1 MPGNIVQTLAT
12 LWFPAN
18 EICYA
23 VVISFG
29 RCIRDQELKMKTRN
43 LASILLVL
51 LALLS
56 AGVAQSRAVLPAGTE
71 IKLRTDQAISATSQ
85 NAGRMV
91 PATVSQDITDANG
104 QVAVPSGSRAQLSV
118 SRVPSSKDVT
128 LDLRS
133 LTVGGNRYL
142 ISAGSISR
150 SGGKEGI
157 GKNKRTGEYVGGG
170 ALAGTIIGAIAG
182 GGRRGDRCFSWRRG
196 RCRCSDR
203 NSRLNPEHSS
213 RDATLF
219 QARAGRPAFERNED
233 DASTTTATSAV
244 IDHRRG
250 SGTFRHG

>member
-1 MPGNIVQTLAT
+1 
-12 LWFPAN
+12 
-18 EICYA
+18 
-23 VVISFG
+23 
-29 RCIRDQELKMKTRN
+29 MKTRN

-182 GGRRGDRCFSWRRG
+182 GGKGAAIG
-196 RCRCSDR
+196 A
-203 NSRLNPEHSS
+203 L
-213 RDATLF
+213 
-219 QARAGRPAFERNED
+219 AGGA
-233 DASTTTATSAV
+233 AGAGAQTVT
-244 IDHRRG
+244 RG
-250 SGTFRHG
+250 STLNIPAETQLSFKLAQDVRLSRGTRTTPRRRLPPPQ